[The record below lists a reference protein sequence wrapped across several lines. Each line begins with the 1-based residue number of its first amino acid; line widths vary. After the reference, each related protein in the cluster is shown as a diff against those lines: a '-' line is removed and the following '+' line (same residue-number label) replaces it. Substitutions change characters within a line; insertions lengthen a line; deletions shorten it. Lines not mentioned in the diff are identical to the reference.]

1 MDITDWAKWPVQRA
15 ALKQESSGDETEKGA
30 SCLEIR
36 TETPVPSPPGRLSPC
51 PLWPHSASRWSF
63 HQDDPTHDALASRVT
78 RGGGTVCGIAK
89 SRTRLSDLTLLLT
102 LYRSGDG
109 EKSPVHCMRE
119 GAERYVQACGVAGRG
134 DTARSH
140 QEAQTPAIPPAHV
153 KPFLTFHVLPN
164 QRI

>member
-1 MDITDWAKWPVQRA
+1 MGDLGSFPG
-15 ALKQESSGDETEKGA
+15 SGRFDQLQY
-30 SCLEIR
+30 SCLENPI
-36 TETPVPSPPGRLSPC
+36 
-51 PLWPHSASRWSF
+51 
-63 HQDDPTHDALASRVT
+63 D
-78 RGGGTVCGIAK
+78 RGTWQGTVCGIAK